1 MSLKPGESPPSA
13 DPLTPWLEA
22 PGDVASDIRGG
33 SRAYDDTFSKSIVGY
48 GYLKP
53 DRLGLALLARD
64 GSVIFSNQRF
74 RASVG
79 SALLDRAAMDAA
91 LSGDRVVIGRSEAV
105 GPSGASV
112 TMAYGPSALAEGWA
126 LPEEFRR
133 QLALTPG
140 AVVVLAIAGAETLES
155 LSDACES
162 FGLTAGETKVVIG
175 LIETGNLRDA
185 ARLAGVGYGTA
196 RKAVFDAM
204 RRMGVTRQTAMV
216 ERLLKLSLG
225 VWPVGREGDAVL
237 SDTWGLTARQGA
249 LAYRISIG
257 MSRTEAARATGVS
270 DAVAK
275 KELAAVFSALGV
287 NSMATLARFV
297 VEARALSMLTD
308 VVAGGLR
315 QGDEAIEPLRILP
328 RPDGSFIGFSDYGPR
343 SGTPVLV
350 LHSSSSTRPVPRRL
364 VRALHAARF
373 RPIAIDRPGF
383 GMTDPGRA
391 ADHPDAFD
399 AACPDIDRVLNALKI
414 ARIDVIAR
422 GGAQV
427 ALAMAASMPERIGRV
442 ILINPDP
449 PTRPDEKRPGPIRAV
464 KELFFRRP
472 ELIERFANTL
482 AAHIS
487 EDRARQVIARLVEG
501 SDVDTAAMADP
512 LNYADF
518 YRGIRMFLTGR
529 AVGYVREQ
537 IAMTRSDPPPLAD
550 ASDWRVFIGAAD
562 PLHDA
567 AEVDAYWR
575 RLLPGAAFETIA
587 DGGRFIAMT
596 HPDRIVASLT
606 DPSLAH

>member
-1 MSLKPGESPPSA
+1 MSRSA
-13 DPLTPWLEA
+13 GPDAPDPLTPWLDA
-22 PGDVASDIRGG
+22 PGEVAEDIRSG
-33 SRAYDDTFSKSIVGY
+33 SRAYDDTFTKSIVGY

-64 GSVIFSNQRF
+64 GALVFANASFE
-74 RASVG
+74 ASVE
-79 SALLDRAAMDAA
+79 AAMIDRAAMDAA
-91 LSGDRVVIGRSEAV
+91 LAGDRVVISRSEPAD
-105 GPSGASV
+105 GAGASV
-112 TMAYGPSALAEGWA
+112 TMAYGPVALARGWA
-126 LPEEFRR
+126 LPEDSLR
-133 QLALTPG
+133 QLEKTPC
-140 AVVVLAIAGAETLES
+140 AVVVLAIAGADTLES
-155 LSDACES
+155 LSDACDS
-162 FGLTAGETKVVIG
+162 FGLTPGETRVVIG
-175 LIETGNLRDA
+175 LIATGNLRDA
-185 ARLAGVGYGTA
+185 ARQAGVGYGTA
-196 RKAVFDAM
+196 RKAVFEAM

-249 LAYRISIG
+249 LAYRVSVG

-270 DAVAK
+270 EAVAK
-275 KELAAVFSALGV
+275 KELAAVFAALGV
-287 NSMATLARFV
+287 NSMAALSRFV

-308 VVAGGLR
+308 VIAGGLR
-315 QGDEAIEPLRILP
+315 QGDEVIEPLRILP

-343 SGTPVLV
+343 SGAPVLV

-383 GMTDPGRA
+383 GMTDPRRA
-391 ADHPDAFD
+391 ADHPDPFD
-399 AACPDIDRVLNALKI
+399 AACPDIARVLDALKI
-414 ARIDVIAR
+414 ERIDVIAR

-427 ALAMAASMPERIGRV
+427 AMAMAARMPERMGRV

-449 PTRPDEKRPGPIRAV
+449 PTRPDERRRGPIRAV

-472 ELIERFANTL
+472 ELIELFANTM

-501 SDVDTAAMADP
+501 SAVDTAAMADP

-518 YRGIRMFLTGR
+518 YRGIRMFMTGR

-537 IAMTRSDPPPLAD
+537 MAMTRSDPPPLSD

-562 PLHDA
+562 PLHDHRH
-567 AEVDAYWR
+567 VDAYWR
-575 RLLPGAAFETIA
+575 GLLPGARFETIA

-596 HPDRIVASLT
+596 HADRIVASL
-606 DPSLAH
+606 SAEAVSS